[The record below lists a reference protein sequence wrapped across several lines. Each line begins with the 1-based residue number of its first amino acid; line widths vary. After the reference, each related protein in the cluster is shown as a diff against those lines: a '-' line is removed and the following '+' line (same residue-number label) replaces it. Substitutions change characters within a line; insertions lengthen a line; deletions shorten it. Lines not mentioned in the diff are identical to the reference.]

1 VIAGARDRRGG
12 GPSRRAGPIHLRPA
26 ARGRARA
33 SALSRALAEVSALS
47 PQERVERRYAKFRN
61 MGRLGQDFADRG
73 ADGA

>member
-1 VIAGARDRRGG
+1 
-12 GPSRRAGPIHLRPA
+12 LL
-26 ARGRARA
+26 ARGIIDEIVPEPVGGAHTNPSA
-33 SALSRALAEVSALS
+33 AALALDDALSRALAEVSALS